1 MTLTP
6 EQKDIIDKYVKKPEW
21 RVAGKRAD
29 FNAIGERFGVSPVV
43 ARVITNRGVT
53 GEKAIAMYLDG
64 DWDSMHDPALM
75 KDMVEAGEIIK
86 EKLSDNRRIRII
98 SDYDVDGVTSNYIL
112 LLGLRR
118 TWAALHGS
126 CADDC
131 TVVDY
136 DIPHRV
142 HDGYGINKRL
152 IDAAIADGVDTIIT
166 CDNGIAA
173 IEQVRYA
180 KERGLTVIVTDHHQ
194 IPFEESDGG
203 ERVYMLPQADAVID
217 NQSAVKQY
225 SVIDAFSVIFAL
237 LMASIPAFWLGMLL
251 MLLFSL
257 NLGWLPSSGYEG
269 VKWLILPSITL
280 GFINCATIMRM
291 TRSSML
297 EVVRQDFIRT
307 ARAKGATEKRVV
319 FRHALKNAII
329 PVITVVGTAFGSSL
343 GGAVVTETVFG
354 LPGMG
359 TQIITAIRQKDNP
372 VVLASVI
379 VIALAF
385 SLVNLIVDI
394 LYTYV
399 DPRIRD

>member
-1 MTLTP
+1 MLKYISKRIIYLIPVLIGIVFLVFTIMYFSPGDPAKLILGDRAP
-6 EQKDIIDKYVKKPEW
+6 EEQVAALRHELGLDLPYYQQLFNYIKNAIHGDFGNSYQLRMPVWDIIKLRFPLTLQLTTFTMLIAVL
-21 RVAGKRAD
+21 
-29 FNAIGERFGVSPVV
+29 IGVPV
-43 ARVITNRGVT
+43 G
-53 GEKAIAMYLDG
+53 
-64 DWDSMHDPALM
+64 
-75 KDMVEAGEIIK
+75 
-86 EKLSDNRRIRII
+86 
-98 SDYDVDGVTSNYIL
+98 IL
-112 LLGLRR
+112 
-118 TWAALHGS
+118 
-126 CADDC
+126 
-131 TVVDY
+131 
-136 DIPHRV
+136 
-142 HDGYGINKRL
+142 
-152 IDAAIADGVDTIIT
+152 
-166 CDNGIAA
+166 
-173 IEQVRYA
+173 
-180 KERGLTVIVTDHHQ
+180 
-194 IPFEESDGG
+194 
-203 ERVYMLPQADAVID
+203 
-217 NQSAVKQY
+217 SAVKQY

-329 PVITVVGTAFGSSL
+329 PVITVVGTAFGSSV

>member
-1 MTLTP
+1 MLKYISKRIIYLIPVLIGIVFLVFTIMYFSPGDPAKLILGDRAP
-6 EQKDIIDKYVKKPEW
+6 EEQVAALRHELGLDLPYYQQLFNYIKNAIHGDFGNSYQLRMPVWDIIKLRFPLTLQLTTFTMLIAVL
-21 RVAGKRAD
+21 
-29 FNAIGERFGVSPVV
+29 IGVPV
-43 ARVITNRGVT
+43 G
-53 GEKAIAMYLDG
+53 
-64 DWDSMHDPALM
+64 
-75 KDMVEAGEIIK
+75 
-86 EKLSDNRRIRII
+86 
-98 SDYDVDGVTSNYIL
+98 IL
-112 LLGLRR
+112 
-118 TWAALHGS
+118 
-126 CADDC
+126 
-131 TVVDY
+131 
-136 DIPHRV
+136 
-142 HDGYGINKRL
+142 
-152 IDAAIADGVDTIIT
+152 
-166 CDNGIAA
+166 
-173 IEQVRYA
+173 
-180 KERGLTVIVTDHHQ
+180 
-194 IPFEESDGG
+194 
-203 ERVYMLPQADAVID
+203 
-217 NQSAVKQY
+217 SAVKQY

-359 TQIITAIRQKDNP
+359 TQIITAIRQKRQSCCTGVRHRHCVGVQPSQLNCRYP
-372 VVLASVI
+372 IYLC
-379 VIALAF
+379 
-385 SLVNLIVDI
+385 
-394 LYTYV
+394 
-399 DPRIRD
+399 

>member
-1 MTLTP
+1 MLKYISKRIIYLIPVLIGIVFLVFTIMYFSPGDPAKLILGDRAP
-6 EQKDIIDKYVKKPEW
+6 EEQVAALRHELGLDLPYYQQLFNYIKNAIHGDFGNSYQLRMPVWDIIKLRFPLTLQLTTFTMLIAVL
-21 RVAGKRAD
+21 
-29 FNAIGERFGVSPVV
+29 IGVPV
-43 ARVITNRGVT
+43 G
-53 GEKAIAMYLDG
+53 
-64 DWDSMHDPALM
+64 
-75 KDMVEAGEIIK
+75 
-86 EKLSDNRRIRII
+86 
-98 SDYDVDGVTSNYIL
+98 IL
-112 LLGLRR
+112 
-118 TWAALHGS
+118 
-126 CADDC
+126 
-131 TVVDY
+131 
-136 DIPHRV
+136 
-142 HDGYGINKRL
+142 
-152 IDAAIADGVDTIIT
+152 
-166 CDNGIAA
+166 
-173 IEQVRYA
+173 
-180 KERGLTVIVTDHHQ
+180 
-194 IPFEESDGG
+194 
-203 ERVYMLPQADAVID
+203 
-217 NQSAVKQY
+217 SAVKQY

-307 ARAKGATEKRVV
+307 ARANGATEKRVV

>member
-1 MTLTP
+1 MLKYISKRIIYLIPILIGIVFLVFTIMYFSPGDPAKLILGDRAP
-6 EQKDIIDKYVKKPEW
+6 EEQVAALRHELGLDLPYYQQLFNYIKNAIHGDFGNSYQLRMPVWDIIKLRFPLTLQLTTFTMLIAVL
-21 RVAGKRAD
+21 
-29 FNAIGERFGVSPVV
+29 IGVPV
-43 ARVITNRGVT
+43 G
-53 GEKAIAMYLDG
+53 
-64 DWDSMHDPALM
+64 
-75 KDMVEAGEIIK
+75 
-86 EKLSDNRRIRII
+86 
-98 SDYDVDGVTSNYIL
+98 IL
-112 LLGLRR
+112 
-118 TWAALHGS
+118 
-126 CADDC
+126 
-131 TVVDY
+131 
-136 DIPHRV
+136 
-142 HDGYGINKRL
+142 
-152 IDAAIADGVDTIIT
+152 
-166 CDNGIAA
+166 
-173 IEQVRYA
+173 
-180 KERGLTVIVTDHHQ
+180 
-194 IPFEESDGG
+194 
-203 ERVYMLPQADAVID
+203 
-217 NQSAVKQY
+217 SAVKQY

>member
-1 MTLTP
+1 MLKYISKRIIYLIPVLIGIVFLVFTIMYFSPGDPAKLILGDRAP
-6 EQKDIIDKYVKKPEW
+6 EEQVAALRHELGLDLPYYQQLFNYIKNAIHGDFGNSYQLRMPVWDIIKLRFPLTLQLTTFTMLIAVL
-21 RVAGKRAD
+21 
-29 FNAIGERFGVSPVV
+29 IGVPV
-43 ARVITNRGVT
+43 G
-53 GEKAIAMYLDG
+53 
-64 DWDSMHDPALM
+64 
-75 KDMVEAGEIIK
+75 
-86 EKLSDNRRIRII
+86 
-98 SDYDVDGVTSNYIL
+98 IL
-112 LLGLRR
+112 
-118 TWAALHGS
+118 
-126 CADDC
+126 
-131 TVVDY
+131 
-136 DIPHRV
+136 
-142 HDGYGINKRL
+142 
-152 IDAAIADGVDTIIT
+152 
-166 CDNGIAA
+166 
-173 IEQVRYA
+173 
-180 KERGLTVIVTDHHQ
+180 
-194 IPFEESDGG
+194 
-203 ERVYMLPQADAVID
+203 
-217 NQSAVKQY
+217 SAVKQY

-372 VVLASVI
+372 VVLAFVI

>member
-1 MTLTP
+1 MLKYISKRIIYLIPVLIGIVFLVFTIMYFSPGDPARLILGDRAP
-6 EQKDIIDKYVKKPEW
+6 EEQVAALRHELGLDLPYYQQLFNYIKNAIHGDFGNSYLLRMPVWDIIKLRFPLTLQLTTFTMLIAVL
-21 RVAGKRAD
+21 
-29 FNAIGERFGVSPVV
+29 IGVPV
-43 ARVITNRGVT
+43 G
-53 GEKAIAMYLDG
+53 
-64 DWDSMHDPALM
+64 
-75 KDMVEAGEIIK
+75 
-86 EKLSDNRRIRII
+86 
-98 SDYDVDGVTSNYIL
+98 IL
-112 LLGLRR
+112 
-118 TWAALHGS
+118 
-126 CADDC
+126 
-131 TVVDY
+131 
-136 DIPHRV
+136 
-142 HDGYGINKRL
+142 
-152 IDAAIADGVDTIIT
+152 
-166 CDNGIAA
+166 
-173 IEQVRYA
+173 
-180 KERGLTVIVTDHHQ
+180 
-194 IPFEESDGG
+194 
-203 ERVYMLPQADAVID
+203 
-217 NQSAVKQY
+217 SAVKQY
-225 SVIDAFSVIFAL
+225 SVIDAFSVVFAL

>member
-1 MTLTP
+1 MLKYISKRIIYLIPVLIGIVFLVFTIMYFSPGDPAKLILGDRAP
-6 EQKDIIDKYVKKPEW
+6 EEQVAALRHELGLDLPYYQQLFNYIKNAIHGDFGNSYQLRMPVWDIIKLRFPLTLQLTTFTMLIAVL
-21 RVAGKRAD
+21 
-29 FNAIGERFGVSPVV
+29 IGVPV
-43 ARVITNRGVT
+43 G
-53 GEKAIAMYLDG
+53 
-64 DWDSMHDPALM
+64 
-75 KDMVEAGEIIK
+75 
-86 EKLSDNRRIRII
+86 
-98 SDYDVDGVTSNYIL
+98 IL
-112 LLGLRR
+112 
-118 TWAALHGS
+118 
-126 CADDC
+126 
-131 TVVDY
+131 
-136 DIPHRV
+136 
-142 HDGYGINKRL
+142 
-152 IDAAIADGVDTIIT
+152 
-166 CDNGIAA
+166 
-173 IEQVRYA
+173 
-180 KERGLTVIVTDHHQ
+180 
-194 IPFEESDGG
+194 
-203 ERVYMLPQADAVID
+203 
-217 NQSAVKQY
+217 SAVKQY

-399 DPRIRD
+399 DPRIRDYGGGVWI

>member
-1 MTLTP
+1 MLKYISKRIIYLIPVLIGIVFLVFTIMYFSPGDPAKLILGDRAP
-6 EQKDIIDKYVKKPEW
+6 EEQVAALRHELGLDLPYYQQLFNYIKNAIHGDFGNSYQLRMPVWDIIKLRFPLTLQLTTFTMLIAVL
-21 RVAGKRAD
+21 
-29 FNAIGERFGVSPVV
+29 IGVPV
-43 ARVITNRGVT
+43 G
-53 GEKAIAMYLDG
+53 
-64 DWDSMHDPALM
+64 
-75 KDMVEAGEIIK
+75 
-86 EKLSDNRRIRII
+86 
-98 SDYDVDGVTSNYIL
+98 IL
-112 LLGLRR
+112 
-118 TWAALHGS
+118 
-126 CADDC
+126 
-131 TVVDY
+131 
-136 DIPHRV
+136 
-142 HDGYGINKRL
+142 
-152 IDAAIADGVDTIIT
+152 
-166 CDNGIAA
+166 
-173 IEQVRYA
+173 
-180 KERGLTVIVTDHHQ
+180 
-194 IPFEESDGG
+194 
-203 ERVYMLPQADAVID
+203 
-217 NQSAVKQY
+217 SAVKQY

-385 SLVNLIVDI
+385 SLVN
-394 LYTYV
+394 
-399 DPRIRD
+399 

>member
-1 MTLTP
+1 MLKYISKRIIYLIPVLIGIVFLVFTIMYFSPGDPAKLILGDRAP
-6 EQKDIIDKYVKKPEW
+6 EEQVAALRHELGLDLPYYQQLFNYKKNAIHGDFGNSYQLRMPVWDIIKLRFPLTLQLTTFTMLIAVL
-21 RVAGKRAD
+21 
-29 FNAIGERFGVSPVV
+29 IGVPV
-43 ARVITNRGVT
+43 G
-53 GEKAIAMYLDG
+53 
-64 DWDSMHDPALM
+64 
-75 KDMVEAGEIIK
+75 
-86 EKLSDNRRIRII
+86 
-98 SDYDVDGVTSNYIL
+98 IL
-112 LLGLRR
+112 
-118 TWAALHGS
+118 
-126 CADDC
+126 
-131 TVVDY
+131 
-136 DIPHRV
+136 
-142 HDGYGINKRL
+142 
-152 IDAAIADGVDTIIT
+152 
-166 CDNGIAA
+166 
-173 IEQVRYA
+173 
-180 KERGLTVIVTDHHQ
+180 
-194 IPFEESDGG
+194 
-203 ERVYMLPQADAVID
+203 
-217 NQSAVKQY
+217 SAVKQY

>member
-1 MTLTP
+1 MLKYISKRIIYLIPVLIGIVFLVFTIMYFSPGDPAKLILGDRAP
-6 EQKDIIDKYVKKPEW
+6 EEQVAALRHELGLDLPYYQQLFNYIKNAIHGDFGNSYQLRMPVWDIIKLRFPLTLQLTTFTMLIAVL
-21 RVAGKRAD
+21 
-29 FNAIGERFGVSPVV
+29 IGVPV
-43 ARVITNRGVT
+43 G
-53 GEKAIAMYLDG
+53 
-64 DWDSMHDPALM
+64 
-75 KDMVEAGEIIK
+75 
-86 EKLSDNRRIRII
+86 
-98 SDYDVDGVTSNYIL
+98 IL
-112 LLGLRR
+112 
-118 TWAALHGS
+118 
-126 CADDC
+126 
-131 TVVDY
+131 
-136 DIPHRV
+136 
-142 HDGYGINKRL
+142 
-152 IDAAIADGVDTIIT
+152 
-166 CDNGIAA
+166 
-173 IEQVRYA
+173 
-180 KERGLTVIVTDHHQ
+180 
-194 IPFEESDGG
+194 
-203 ERVYMLPQADAVID
+203 
-217 NQSAVKQY
+217 SAVKQY

-329 PVITVVGTAFGSSL
+329 PVITVVGTAFGS

>member
-1 MTLTP
+1 MLKYISKRIIYLIPVLIGIVFLVFTIMYFSPGDPARLILGERAP
-6 EQKDIIDKYVKKPEW
+6 EEQVAALRHEMGLDLPYYQQLFNYIKNVIHGDFGNSYQLRMPVWDIIKLRFPLTLQLTTFTMLIAVL
-21 RVAGKRAD
+21 
-29 FNAIGERFGVSPVV
+29 IGVPV
-43 ARVITNRGVT
+43 G
-53 GEKAIAMYLDG
+53 
-64 DWDSMHDPALM
+64 
-75 KDMVEAGEIIK
+75 
-86 EKLSDNRRIRII
+86 
-98 SDYDVDGVTSNYIL
+98 IL
-112 LLGLRR
+112 
-118 TWAALHGS
+118 
-126 CADDC
+126 
-131 TVVDY
+131 
-136 DIPHRV
+136 
-142 HDGYGINKRL
+142 
-152 IDAAIADGVDTIIT
+152 
-166 CDNGIAA
+166 
-173 IEQVRYA
+173 
-180 KERGLTVIVTDHHQ
+180 
-194 IPFEESDGG
+194 
-203 ERVYMLPQADAVID
+203 
-217 NQSAVKQY
+217 SAVKQY
-225 SVIDAFSVIFAL
+225 SVIDAFSVVFAL

-269 VKWLILPSITL
+269 VKWLILPSVTL

-319 FRHALKNAII
+319 FKHALKNAII

>member
-1 MTLTP
+1 MLKYISKRIIYLIPVLIGIVFLVFTIMYFSPGDPAKLILGDRAP
-6 EQKDIIDKYVKKPEW
+6 EEQVAALRHELGLDLPYYQQLFNYIKNAIHGDFGNSYQLRMPVWDIIKLRFPLTLQLTTFTMLIAVL
-21 RVAGKRAD
+21 
-29 FNAIGERFGVSPVV
+29 IGVPV
-43 ARVITNRGVT
+43 G
-53 GEKAIAMYLDG
+53 
-64 DWDSMHDPALM
+64 
-75 KDMVEAGEIIK
+75 
-86 EKLSDNRRIRII
+86 
-98 SDYDVDGVTSNYIL
+98 IL
-112 LLGLRR
+112 
-118 TWAALHGS
+118 
-126 CADDC
+126 
-131 TVVDY
+131 
-136 DIPHRV
+136 
-142 HDGYGINKRL
+142 
-152 IDAAIADGVDTIIT
+152 
-166 CDNGIAA
+166 
-173 IEQVRYA
+173 
-180 KERGLTVIVTDHHQ
+180 
-194 IPFEESDGG
+194 
-203 ERVYMLPQADAVID
+203 
-217 NQSAVKQY
+217 SAVKQY

-394 LYTYV
+394 LYTDV

>member
-1 MTLTP
+1 MLKYISKRIIYLIPVLIGIVFLVFTIMYFSPGDPAKLILGDRAP
-6 EQKDIIDKYVKKPEW
+6 EEQVAALRHELGLDLPYYQQLFNYIKNAIHGDFGNSYQLRMPVWDIIKLRFPLTLQLTTFTMLIAVL
-21 RVAGKRAD
+21 
-29 FNAIGERFGVSPVV
+29 IGVPV
-43 ARVITNRGVT
+43 G
-53 GEKAIAMYLDG
+53 
-64 DWDSMHDPALM
+64 
-75 KDMVEAGEIIK
+75 
-86 EKLSDNRRIRII
+86 
-98 SDYDVDGVTSNYIL
+98 IL
-112 LLGLRR
+112 
-118 TWAALHGS
+118 
-126 CADDC
+126 
-131 TVVDY
+131 
-136 DIPHRV
+136 
-142 HDGYGINKRL
+142 
-152 IDAAIADGVDTIIT
+152 
-166 CDNGIAA
+166 
-173 IEQVRYA
+173 
-180 KERGLTVIVTDHHQ
+180 
-194 IPFEESDGG
+194 
-203 ERVYMLPQADAVID
+203 
-217 NQSAVKQY
+217 SAVKQY

-251 MLLFSL
+251 ILLFSL

>member
-1 MTLTP
+1 MLKYISKRIIYLIPVLIGIVFLVFTIMYFSPGDPAKLILGDRAP
-6 EQKDIIDKYVKKPEW
+6 EEQVAALRHELGLDLPYYQQLFNYIKNAIHGDFGNSYQLRMPVWDIIKLRFPLTLWLTTFTMLIAVL
-21 RVAGKRAD
+21 
-29 FNAIGERFGVSPVV
+29 IGVPV
-43 ARVITNRGVT
+43 G
-53 GEKAIAMYLDG
+53 
-64 DWDSMHDPALM
+64 
-75 KDMVEAGEIIK
+75 
-86 EKLSDNRRIRII
+86 
-98 SDYDVDGVTSNYIL
+98 IL
-112 LLGLRR
+112 
-118 TWAALHGS
+118 
-126 CADDC
+126 
-131 TVVDY
+131 
-136 DIPHRV
+136 
-142 HDGYGINKRL
+142 
-152 IDAAIADGVDTIIT
+152 
-166 CDNGIAA
+166 
-173 IEQVRYA
+173 
-180 KERGLTVIVTDHHQ
+180 
-194 IPFEESDGG
+194 
-203 ERVYMLPQADAVID
+203 
-217 NQSAVKQY
+217 SAVKQY

>member
-1 MTLTP
+1 MLKYISKRIIYLIPVLIGIVFLVFTIMYFSPGDPAKLILGDRAP
-6 EQKDIIDKYVKKPEW
+6 EEQVAALRHELGLDLPYYQQLFNYIKNAIHGDFGNSYQLRMPVWDIIKLRFPLTLQLTSFTMLIAVL
-21 RVAGKRAD
+21 
-29 FNAIGERFGVSPVV
+29 IGVPV
-43 ARVITNRGVT
+43 G
-53 GEKAIAMYLDG
+53 
-64 DWDSMHDPALM
+64 
-75 KDMVEAGEIIK
+75 
-86 EKLSDNRRIRII
+86 
-98 SDYDVDGVTSNYIL
+98 IL
-112 LLGLRR
+112 
-118 TWAALHGS
+118 
-126 CADDC
+126 
-131 TVVDY
+131 
-136 DIPHRV
+136 
-142 HDGYGINKRL
+142 
-152 IDAAIADGVDTIIT
+152 
-166 CDNGIAA
+166 
-173 IEQVRYA
+173 
-180 KERGLTVIVTDHHQ
+180 
-194 IPFEESDGG
+194 
-203 ERVYMLPQADAVID
+203 
-217 NQSAVKQY
+217 SAVKQY

>member
-1 MTLTP
+1 MLKYISKRIIYLIPVLIGIVFLVFTIMYFSPGDPAKLILGDRAP
-6 EQKDIIDKYVKKPEW
+6 EEQVAALRHELGLDLPYYQQLFNYIKNAIHGDFGNSYQLRMPVWDIIKLRFPLTLQLTTFTMLIAVL
-21 RVAGKRAD
+21 
-29 FNAIGERFGVSPVV
+29 IGVPV
-43 ARVITNRGVT
+43 G
-53 GEKAIAMYLDG
+53 
-64 DWDSMHDPALM
+64 
-75 KDMVEAGEIIK
+75 
-86 EKLSDNRRIRII
+86 
-98 SDYDVDGVTSNYIL
+98 IL
-112 LLGLRR
+112 
-118 TWAALHGS
+118 
-126 CADDC
+126 
-131 TVVDY
+131 
-136 DIPHRV
+136 
-142 HDGYGINKRL
+142 
-152 IDAAIADGVDTIIT
+152 
-166 CDNGIAA
+166 
-173 IEQVRYA
+173 
-180 KERGLTVIVTDHHQ
+180 
-194 IPFEESDGG
+194 
-203 ERVYMLPQADAVID
+203 
-217 NQSAVKQY
+217 SAVKQY
-225 SVIDAFSVIFAL
+225 SVIDALSVIFAL

-257 NLGWLPSSGYEG
+257 NFGWLPSSGYEG

>member
-1 MTLTP
+1 MLKYISKRIIYLIPVLIGIVFLVFTIMYFSPGDPAKLILGDRAP
-6 EQKDIIDKYVKKPEW
+6 EEQVAALRHELGLDLPYYQQLFNYIKNAIHGDFGNSYQLRMPVWDIIKLRFPLTLQLTTFTMLIAVL
-21 RVAGKRAD
+21 
-29 FNAIGERFGVSPVV
+29 IGVPV
-43 ARVITNRGVT
+43 G
-53 GEKAIAMYLDG
+53 
-64 DWDSMHDPALM
+64 
-75 KDMVEAGEIIK
+75 
-86 EKLSDNRRIRII
+86 
-98 SDYDVDGVTSNYIL
+98 IL
-112 LLGLRR
+112 
-118 TWAALHGS
+118 
-126 CADDC
+126 
-131 TVVDY
+131 
-136 DIPHRV
+136 
-142 HDGYGINKRL
+142 
-152 IDAAIADGVDTIIT
+152 
-166 CDNGIAA
+166 
-173 IEQVRYA
+173 
-180 KERGLTVIVTDHHQ
+180 
-194 IPFEESDGG
+194 
-203 ERVYMLPQADAVID
+203 
-217 NQSAVKQY
+217 SAVKQY
-225 SVIDAFSVIFAL
+225 SVIDALSVIFAL

-257 NLGWLPSSGYEG
+257 NLGLLPSSGYEG

>member
-1 MTLTP
+1 MLKYISKRIIYLIPVLIGIVFLVFTIMYFSPGDPAKLILGDRAP
-6 EQKDIIDKYVKKPEW
+6 EEQVAALRHELGLDLPYYQQLFNYIKNAIHGDFGNSYQLRMPVWDIIKLRFPLTRQLTTFTMLIAVL
-21 RVAGKRAD
+21 
-29 FNAIGERFGVSPVV
+29 IGVPV
-43 ARVITNRGVT
+43 G
-53 GEKAIAMYLDG
+53 
-64 DWDSMHDPALM
+64 
-75 KDMVEAGEIIK
+75 
-86 EKLSDNRRIRII
+86 
-98 SDYDVDGVTSNYIL
+98 IL
-112 LLGLRR
+112 
-118 TWAALHGS
+118 
-126 CADDC
+126 
-131 TVVDY
+131 
-136 DIPHRV
+136 
-142 HDGYGINKRL
+142 
-152 IDAAIADGVDTIIT
+152 
-166 CDNGIAA
+166 
-173 IEQVRYA
+173 
-180 KERGLTVIVTDHHQ
+180 
-194 IPFEESDGG
+194 
-203 ERVYMLPQADAVID
+203 
-217 NQSAVKQY
+217 SAVKQY

>member
-1 MTLTP
+1 MLKYISKRIIYLIPVLIGIVFLVFTIMYFSPGDPARLILGDRAP
-6 EQKDIIDKYVKKPEW
+6 EEQVAALRHELGLDLPYYQQLFNYIKNAIHGDFGNSYLLRMPVWDIIKLRFPLTLQLTTFTMLIAVL
-21 RVAGKRAD
+21 
-29 FNAIGERFGVSPVV
+29 IGVPV
-43 ARVITNRGVT
+43 G
-53 GEKAIAMYLDG
+53 
-64 DWDSMHDPALM
+64 
-75 KDMVEAGEIIK
+75 
-86 EKLSDNRRIRII
+86 
-98 SDYDVDGVTSNYIL
+98 IL
-112 LLGLRR
+112 
-118 TWAALHGS
+118 
-126 CADDC
+126 
-131 TVVDY
+131 
-136 DIPHRV
+136 
-142 HDGYGINKRL
+142 
-152 IDAAIADGVDTIIT
+152 
-166 CDNGIAA
+166 
-173 IEQVRYA
+173 
-180 KERGLTVIVTDHHQ
+180 
-194 IPFEESDGG
+194 
-203 ERVYMLPQADAVID
+203 
-217 NQSAVKQY
+217 SAVKQY

>member
-1 MTLTP
+1 MLKYISKRIIYLIPVLIGIVFLVFTIMYFSPGDPAKLILGDRAP
-6 EQKDIIDKYVKKPEW
+6 EEQVAALRHELGLDLPYYQQLFNYIKNAIHGDFGNSYQLRMPVWDIIKLRFPLTLQLTTFTMLIAVL
-21 RVAGKRAD
+21 
-29 FNAIGERFGVSPVV
+29 IGVPV
-43 ARVITNRGVT
+43 G
-53 GEKAIAMYLDG
+53 
-64 DWDSMHDPALM
+64 
-75 KDMVEAGEIIK
+75 
-86 EKLSDNRRIRII
+86 
-98 SDYDVDGVTSNYIL
+98 IL
-112 LLGLRR
+112 
-118 TWAALHGS
+118 
-126 CADDC
+126 
-131 TVVDY
+131 
-136 DIPHRV
+136 
-142 HDGYGINKRL
+142 
-152 IDAAIADGVDTIIT
+152 
-166 CDNGIAA
+166 
-173 IEQVRYA
+173 
-180 KERGLTVIVTDHHQ
+180 
-194 IPFEESDGG
+194 
-203 ERVYMLPQADAVID
+203 
-217 NQSAVKQY
+217 SAVKQY

-307 ARAKGATEKRVV
+307 ARAKDATEKRVV

>member
-1 MTLTP
+1 MLKYISKRIIYLIPVLIGIVFLVFTIMYFSPGDPAKLILGDRAP
-6 EQKDIIDKYVKKPEW
+6 EEQVAALRHELGLDLPYYQQLFNYIKNAIHGDFGNSYQLRMPVWDIIKL
-21 RVAGKRAD
+21 
-29 FNAIGERFGVSPVV
+29 RFPLTLQLTTFTMLIAVLVGVPV
-43 ARVITNRGVT
+43 G
-53 GEKAIAMYLDG
+53 
-64 DWDSMHDPALM
+64 
-75 KDMVEAGEIIK
+75 
-86 EKLSDNRRIRII
+86 
-98 SDYDVDGVTSNYIL
+98 IL
-112 LLGLRR
+112 
-118 TWAALHGS
+118 
-126 CADDC
+126 
-131 TVVDY
+131 
-136 DIPHRV
+136 
-142 HDGYGINKRL
+142 
-152 IDAAIADGVDTIIT
+152 
-166 CDNGIAA
+166 
-173 IEQVRYA
+173 
-180 KERGLTVIVTDHHQ
+180 
-194 IPFEESDGG
+194 
-203 ERVYMLPQADAVID
+203 
-217 NQSAVKQY
+217 SAVKQY

>member
-1 MTLTP
+1 MLKYISKRIIYLIPVLIGIVFLVFTIMYFSPGDPAKLILGDRAP
-6 EQKDIIDKYVKKPEW
+6 EEQVAALRHELGLDLPYYQQLFNYIKNAIHGDFGNSYQLRMPVWDIIKLRFPLTLQLTTFTMLIAVL
-21 RVAGKRAD
+21 
-29 FNAIGERFGVSPVV
+29 IGVPV
-43 ARVITNRGVT
+43 G
-53 GEKAIAMYLDG
+53 
-64 DWDSMHDPALM
+64 
-75 KDMVEAGEIIK
+75 
-86 EKLSDNRRIRII
+86 
-98 SDYDVDGVTSNYIL
+98 IL
-112 LLGLRR
+112 
-118 TWAALHGS
+118 
-126 CADDC
+126 
-131 TVVDY
+131 
-136 DIPHRV
+136 
-142 HDGYGINKRL
+142 
-152 IDAAIADGVDTIIT
+152 
-166 CDNGIAA
+166 
-173 IEQVRYA
+173 
-180 KERGLTVIVTDHHQ
+180 
-194 IPFEESDGG
+194 
-203 ERVYMLPQADAVID
+203 
-217 NQSAVKQY
+217 SAVKQY

-297 EVVRQDFIRT
+297 EVVRQAFIRT

>member
-1 MTLTP
+1 MLKYISKRIIYLIPVLIGIVFLVFTIMYFSPGDPAKLILGDRAP
-6 EQKDIIDKYVKKPEW
+6 EEQVAALRHELGLDLPYYQQLFNYITNAIHGDFGNSYQLRMPVWDIIKLRFPLTLQLTTFTMLIAVL
-21 RVAGKRAD
+21 
-29 FNAIGERFGVSPVV
+29 IGVPV
-43 ARVITNRGVT
+43 G
-53 GEKAIAMYLDG
+53 
-64 DWDSMHDPALM
+64 
-75 KDMVEAGEIIK
+75 
-86 EKLSDNRRIRII
+86 
-98 SDYDVDGVTSNYIL
+98 IL
-112 LLGLRR
+112 
-118 TWAALHGS
+118 
-126 CADDC
+126 
-131 TVVDY
+131 
-136 DIPHRV
+136 
-142 HDGYGINKRL
+142 
-152 IDAAIADGVDTIIT
+152 
-166 CDNGIAA
+166 
-173 IEQVRYA
+173 
-180 KERGLTVIVTDHHQ
+180 
-194 IPFEESDGG
+194 
-203 ERVYMLPQADAVID
+203 
-217 NQSAVKQY
+217 SAVKQY

>member
-1 MTLTP
+1 MLKYISKRIIYLIPVLIGIVFLVFTIMYFSPGDPAKLILGDRAP
-6 EQKDIIDKYVKKPEW
+6 EEQVAALRHELGLDLPYYQQLFNYIKNAIHGDFGNSYQLRMPVWDIIKLRFPLTLQLTTFTMLIAVL
-21 RVAGKRAD
+21 
-29 FNAIGERFGVSPVV
+29 IGVPV
-43 ARVITNRGVT
+43 G
-53 GEKAIAMYLDG
+53 
-64 DWDSMHDPALM
+64 
-75 KDMVEAGEIIK
+75 
-86 EKLSDNRRIRII
+86 
-98 SDYDVDGVTSNYIL
+98 IL
-112 LLGLRR
+112 
-118 TWAALHGS
+118 
-126 CADDC
+126 
-131 TVVDY
+131 
-136 DIPHRV
+136 
-142 HDGYGINKRL
+142 
-152 IDAAIADGVDTIIT
+152 
-166 CDNGIAA
+166 
-173 IEQVRYA
+173 
-180 KERGLTVIVTDHHQ
+180 
-194 IPFEESDGG
+194 
-203 ERVYMLPQADAVID
+203 
-217 NQSAVKQY
+217 SAVKQY

-399 DPRIRD
+399 DPRSRD

>member
-1 MTLTP
+1 MLKYISKRIIYLIPVLIGIVFLVFTIMYFSPGDPAKLILGDRAP
-6 EQKDIIDKYVKKPEW
+6 EEQVAALRHELGLDLPYYQQLFNYIKNAIHGDFGNSYQLRMPVWDIIKLRFPLTLQLTTFTMLIAVL
-21 RVAGKRAD
+21 
-29 FNAIGERFGVSPVV
+29 IGVPV
-43 ARVITNRGVT
+43 G
-53 GEKAIAMYLDG
+53 
-64 DWDSMHDPALM
+64 
-75 KDMVEAGEIIK
+75 
-86 EKLSDNRRIRII
+86 
-98 SDYDVDGVTSNYIL
+98 IL
-112 LLGLRR
+112 
-118 TWAALHGS
+118 
-126 CADDC
+126 
-131 TVVDY
+131 
-136 DIPHRV
+136 
-142 HDGYGINKRL
+142 
-152 IDAAIADGVDTIIT
+152 
-166 CDNGIAA
+166 
-173 IEQVRYA
+173 
-180 KERGLTVIVTDHHQ
+180 
-194 IPFEESDGG
+194 
-203 ERVYMLPQADAVID
+203 
-217 NQSAVKQY
+217 SAVKQY

-307 ARAKGATEKRVV
+307 ARAKGATEKRAI

>member
-1 MTLTP
+1 LLKYISKRIIYLIPVLIGIVFLVFTIMYFSPGDPAKLILGDRAP
-6 EQKDIIDKYVKKPEW
+6 EEQVAALRHELGLDLPYYQQLFNYIKNAIHGDFGNSYQLRMPVWDIIKLRFPLTLQLTTFTMLIAVL
-21 RVAGKRAD
+21 
-29 FNAIGERFGVSPVV
+29 IGVPV
-43 ARVITNRGVT
+43 G
-53 GEKAIAMYLDG
+53 
-64 DWDSMHDPALM
+64 
-75 KDMVEAGEIIK
+75 
-86 EKLSDNRRIRII
+86 
-98 SDYDVDGVTSNYIL
+98 IL
-112 LLGLRR
+112 
-118 TWAALHGS
+118 
-126 CADDC
+126 
-131 TVVDY
+131 
-136 DIPHRV
+136 
-142 HDGYGINKRL
+142 
-152 IDAAIADGVDTIIT
+152 
-166 CDNGIAA
+166 
-173 IEQVRYA
+173 
-180 KERGLTVIVTDHHQ
+180 
-194 IPFEESDGG
+194 
-203 ERVYMLPQADAVID
+203 
-217 NQSAVKQY
+217 SAVKQY

-307 ARAKGATEKRVV
+307 ARAKGATEKRVI

>member
-1 MTLTP
+1 MLKYISKRIIYLIPVLIGIVFLVFTIMYFSPGDPAKLILGDRAP
-6 EQKDIIDKYVKKPEW
+6 EEQVAALRHELGLDLPYYQQLFNYIKNAIHGDFGNSYQLRMPVWDIIKLRFPLTLQLTTFTMLIAVL
-21 RVAGKRAD
+21 
-29 FNAIGERFGVSPVV
+29 IGVPV
-43 ARVITNRGVT
+43 G
-53 GEKAIAMYLDG
+53 
-64 DWDSMHDPALM
+64 
-75 KDMVEAGEIIK
+75 
-86 EKLSDNRRIRII
+86 
-98 SDYDVDGVTSNYIL
+98 IL
-112 LLGLRR
+112 
-118 TWAALHGS
+118 
-126 CADDC
+126 
-131 TVVDY
+131 
-136 DIPHRV
+136 
-142 HDGYGINKRL
+142 
-152 IDAAIADGVDTIIT
+152 
-166 CDNGIAA
+166 
-173 IEQVRYA
+173 
-180 KERGLTVIVTDHHQ
+180 
-194 IPFEESDGG
+194 
-203 ERVYMLPQADAVID
+203 
-217 NQSAVKQY
+217 SAVKQY

-269 VKWLILPSITL
+269 VKWLILLSITL

-307 ARAKGATEKRVV
+307 ARAKGATEKRVI

>member
-1 MTLTP
+1 MLKYISKRIIYLIPVLIGIVFLVFTIMYFSPGDPAKLILGDRAP
-6 EQKDIIDKYVKKPEW
+6 EEQVAALRHELGLDLPYYQQLFNYIKNAIHGDFGNSYQLRMPVWDIIKLRFPLTLQLTTFTMLIAVL
-21 RVAGKRAD
+21 
-29 FNAIGERFGVSPVV
+29 IGVPV
-43 ARVITNRGVT
+43 G
-53 GEKAIAMYLDG
+53 
-64 DWDSMHDPALM
+64 
-75 KDMVEAGEIIK
+75 
-86 EKLSDNRRIRII
+86 
-98 SDYDVDGVTSNYIL
+98 IL
-112 LLGLRR
+112 
-118 TWAALHGS
+118 
-126 CADDC
+126 
-131 TVVDY
+131 
-136 DIPHRV
+136 
-142 HDGYGINKRL
+142 
-152 IDAAIADGVDTIIT
+152 
-166 CDNGIAA
+166 
-173 IEQVRYA
+173 
-180 KERGLTVIVTDHHQ
+180 
-194 IPFEESDGG
+194 
-203 ERVYMLPQADAVID
+203 
-217 NQSAVKQY
+217 SAVKQY

-269 VKWLILPSITL
+269 VKWLILPSVTL

>member
-1 MTLTP
+1 MLKYISKRIIYLIPVLIGIVFLVFTIMYFSPGDPAKLILGDRAP
-6 EQKDIIDKYVKKPEW
+6 EEQVAALRHELGLDLPYYQQLFNYIKNAIHGDFGNSYQLRIPVWDIIKLRFPLTLQLTIFTMLIAVL
-21 RVAGKRAD
+21 
-29 FNAIGERFGVSPVV
+29 IGVPV
-43 ARVITNRGVT
+43 G
-53 GEKAIAMYLDG
+53 
-64 DWDSMHDPALM
+64 
-75 KDMVEAGEIIK
+75 
-86 EKLSDNRRIRII
+86 
-98 SDYDVDGVTSNYIL
+98 IL
-112 LLGLRR
+112 
-118 TWAALHGS
+118 
-126 CADDC
+126 
-131 TVVDY
+131 
-136 DIPHRV
+136 
-142 HDGYGINKRL
+142 
-152 IDAAIADGVDTIIT
+152 
-166 CDNGIAA
+166 
-173 IEQVRYA
+173 
-180 KERGLTVIVTDHHQ
+180 
-194 IPFEESDGG
+194 
-203 ERVYMLPQADAVID
+203 
-217 NQSAVKQY
+217 SAVKQY

>member
-1 MTLTP
+1 MLKYISKRIIYLIPVLIGIVFLVFTIMYFSPGDPAKLILGDRAP
-6 EQKDIIDKYVKKPEW
+6 EEQVAALRHELGLDLPYYQQLFNYIKNAIHGDFGNSYQLRMPVWDIIKLRFPLTLQLTTFTMLIAVL
-21 RVAGKRAD
+21 
-29 FNAIGERFGVSPVV
+29 IGVPV
-43 ARVITNRGVT
+43 G
-53 GEKAIAMYLDG
+53 
-64 DWDSMHDPALM
+64 
-75 KDMVEAGEIIK
+75 
-86 EKLSDNRRIRII
+86 
-98 SDYDVDGVTSNYIL
+98 IL
-112 LLGLRR
+112 
-118 TWAALHGS
+118 
-126 CADDC
+126 
-131 TVVDY
+131 
-136 DIPHRV
+136 
-142 HDGYGINKRL
+142 
-152 IDAAIADGVDTIIT
+152 
-166 CDNGIAA
+166 
-173 IEQVRYA
+173 
-180 KERGLTVIVTDHHQ
+180 
-194 IPFEESDGG
+194 
-203 ERVYMLPQADAVID
+203 
-217 NQSAVKQY
+217 SAVKQY

-329 PVITVVGTAFGSSL
+329 PVITVVGTAFGSIL

>member
-1 MTLTP
+1 MLKYISKRIVYLIPVLIGIVFLVFTIMYFSPGDPAKLILGDRAP
-6 EQKDIIDKYVKKPEW
+6 EEQVAALRHELGLDLPYYQQLFNYIKNAIHGDFGNSYQLRMPVWDIIKLRFPLTLQLTTFTMLIAVL
-21 RVAGKRAD
+21 
-29 FNAIGERFGVSPVV
+29 IGVPV
-43 ARVITNRGVT
+43 G
-53 GEKAIAMYLDG
+53 
-64 DWDSMHDPALM
+64 
-75 KDMVEAGEIIK
+75 
-86 EKLSDNRRIRII
+86 
-98 SDYDVDGVTSNYIL
+98 IL
-112 LLGLRR
+112 
-118 TWAALHGS
+118 
-126 CADDC
+126 
-131 TVVDY
+131 
-136 DIPHRV
+136 
-142 HDGYGINKRL
+142 
-152 IDAAIADGVDTIIT
+152 
-166 CDNGIAA
+166 
-173 IEQVRYA
+173 
-180 KERGLTVIVTDHHQ
+180 
-194 IPFEESDGG
+194 
-203 ERVYMLPQADAVID
+203 
-217 NQSAVKQY
+217 SAVKQY

>member
-1 MTLTP
+1 MLKYISKRIIYLIPVLIGIVFLVFTIMYFSPGDPAKLILGDRAP
-6 EQKDIIDKYVKKPEW
+6 EEQVAALRHELGLDLPYYQQLFNYIKNAIHGDFGNSYQLRIPVWDIIKLRFPLTLQLTTFTMLIAVL
-21 RVAGKRAD
+21 
-29 FNAIGERFGVSPVV
+29 IGVPV
-43 ARVITNRGVT
+43 G
-53 GEKAIAMYLDG
+53 
-64 DWDSMHDPALM
+64 
-75 KDMVEAGEIIK
+75 
-86 EKLSDNRRIRII
+86 
-98 SDYDVDGVTSNYIL
+98 IL
-112 LLGLRR
+112 
-118 TWAALHGS
+118 
-126 CADDC
+126 
-131 TVVDY
+131 
-136 DIPHRV
+136 
-142 HDGYGINKRL
+142 
-152 IDAAIADGVDTIIT
+152 
-166 CDNGIAA
+166 
-173 IEQVRYA
+173 
-180 KERGLTVIVTDHHQ
+180 
-194 IPFEESDGG
+194 
-203 ERVYMLPQADAVID
+203 
-217 NQSAVKQY
+217 SAVKQY

>member
-1 MTLTP
+1 MLKYISKRIIYLIPVLIGIVFLVFTIMYFSPGDPAKLILGDRAP
-6 EQKDIIDKYVKKPEW
+6 EEQVAALRHELGLDLPYYQQLFNYIKNAMHGDFGNSYQLRMPVWDIIKLRFPLTLQLTTFTMLIAVL
-21 RVAGKRAD
+21 
-29 FNAIGERFGVSPVV
+29 IGVPV
-43 ARVITNRGVT
+43 G
-53 GEKAIAMYLDG
+53 
-64 DWDSMHDPALM
+64 
-75 KDMVEAGEIIK
+75 
-86 EKLSDNRRIRII
+86 
-98 SDYDVDGVTSNYIL
+98 IL
-112 LLGLRR
+112 
-118 TWAALHGS
+118 
-126 CADDC
+126 
-131 TVVDY
+131 
-136 DIPHRV
+136 
-142 HDGYGINKRL
+142 
-152 IDAAIADGVDTIIT
+152 
-166 CDNGIAA
+166 
-173 IEQVRYA
+173 
-180 KERGLTVIVTDHHQ
+180 
-194 IPFEESDGG
+194 
-203 ERVYMLPQADAVID
+203 
-217 NQSAVKQY
+217 SAVKQY

-359 TQIITAIRQKDNP
+359 PQLITAIRQKDNP

>member
-1 MTLTP
+1 MLKYISKRIIYLIPVLIGIVFLVFTIMYFSPGDPAKLILGDRAP
-6 EQKDIIDKYVKKPEW
+6 EEQVAALRHELGLDLPYYQQLFNYIKNAIHGDFGNSYQLRMPVWDIIKLRFPLTLQLTTFTMLIAVL
-21 RVAGKRAD
+21 
-29 FNAIGERFGVSPVV
+29 IGVPV
-43 ARVITNRGVT
+43 G
-53 GEKAIAMYLDG
+53 
-64 DWDSMHDPALM
+64 
-75 KDMVEAGEIIK
+75 
-86 EKLSDNRRIRII
+86 
-98 SDYDVDGVTSNYIL
+98 IL
-112 LLGLRR
+112 
-118 TWAALHGS
+118 
-126 CADDC
+126 
-131 TVVDY
+131 
-136 DIPHRV
+136 
-142 HDGYGINKRL
+142 
-152 IDAAIADGVDTIIT
+152 
-166 CDNGIAA
+166 
-173 IEQVRYA
+173 
-180 KERGLTVIVTDHHQ
+180 
-194 IPFEESDGG
+194 
-203 ERVYMLPQADAVID
+203 
-217 NQSAVKQY
+217 SAVKQY